1 MCYESDTLPSYRRLR
16 KRSYTIILKLKYYPG
31 YSTSCPTYLSHHL
44 MNPMVQIFST
54 LCAYFIYGTVG
65 DVRYKGGMLP
75 TNVFFDGT
83 QTCHIQGFFHWW
95 PFLPAAPSKLSF
107 LSRRL
112 SGYTMINIYPVTTHL
127 SLPYSNTV
135 WACALFIINRVCSYT
150 PVFLSNSATI
160 THLCQSFLIFWHGTY
175 QLLLLYVTVQPRYDK
190 DAVVFIISRFKLMNT
205 LLDSKQCWRVSH
217 KLRRSPPSQNWS

>member
-1 MCYESDTLPSYRRLR
+1 MN
-16 KRSYTIILKLKYYPG
+16 RSYTIILKLKYYPG

-95 PFLPAAPSKLSF
+95 PLPPASPSTFIF
-107 LSRRL
+107 LSRNS
-112 SGYTMINIYPVTTHL
+112 SGHSMMKNIYNRQYTSCNCPSLTPIVTMCTVSSETSPYKL
-127 SLPYSNTV
+127 SYVISNL
-135 WACALFIINRVCSYT
+135 ALWFYG
-150 PVFLSNSATI
+150 F
-160 THLCQSFLIFWHGTY
+160 
-175 QLLLLYVTVQPRYDK
+175 
-190 DAVVFIISRFKLMNT
+190 
-205 LLDSKQCWRVSH
+205 CWYWRGFSP
-217 KLRRSPPSQNWS
+217 LRRSHTRELPQ